1 MIITHLHLSSK
12 HIVVFNHIFTIRNRI
27 SFYQRNTFFNNL
39 ISSKFSICITFTKS
53 TIIKECSKINIKV
66 ISNISNIIKNILTL
80 LTFIIYIILIKFIH
94 KFLWVR
100 HNILRIYSFYR
111 LTLTFS
117 LLNSSLITFLK
128 LLLKCLLS
136 SFHNLLFKSSISI
149 KYYIRIVSSYNK
161 VMRILKIL
169 SYISTY
175 NIRHNIIIT

>member
-12 HIVVFNHIFTIRNRI
+12 HIMVFNHIFTIRNRI
-27 SFYQRNTFFNNL
+27 SFHQRNTFFNNF

-66 ISNISNIIKNILTL
+66 VSNISNIIKNILTL
-80 LTFIIYIILIKFIH
+80 LTFFIYILLVEVVH
-94 KFLWVR
+94 KLLWVW

-128 LLLKCLLS
+128 LFLKCLLS
-136 SFHNLLFKSSISI
+136 SFHNFLFKSSISI

-161 VMRILKIL
+161 IMRIFKIF

-175 NIRHNIIIT
+175 NIRHNIIIA